1 VFRLLVYQDFS
12 QLNSMFILSSHR
24 IKDEIIRNRFLELRL
39 LNQNCFLIYIRI
51 FDLDGISN
59 NIENYID
66 RIKLRKS

>member
-1 VFRLLVYQDFS
+1 
-12 QLNSMFILSSHR
+12 MFILSSHR